1 VYFPYEEMST
11 TPVASLL
18 AGRVMSA
25 VESPTTPTTSVLQ
38 KGDAAPDF
46 ALHATPDQIVRLS
59 EVQGPVVLLF
69 YPADWSPVCGDE
81 LSMFEAAA
89 GIFAER
95 GAQLIGLSV
104 DSAWCHLA
112 YKADRKLSFPL
123 LADFHPKGAVAK
135 SYGVFRDDDDTTERA
150 IFVLDADHNIAWSYV
165 SPVGISPGVNGALRA
180 VEALA

>member
-1 VYFPYEEMST
+1 MST
-11 TPVASLL
+11 QSSSATPPVGA
-18 AGRVMSA
+18 
-25 VESPTTPTTSVLQ
+25 LQ

-46 ALHATPDQIVRLS
+46 ALAATPDQIVRLS
-59 EVQGPVVLLF
+59 EIGGPVVLIF

-89 GIFAER
+89 GLFAEH
-95 GAQLIGLSV
+95 GAQLIGVSV
-104 DSAWCHLA
+104 DSSWCHLA

-150 IFVLDADHNIAWSYV
+150 IFVLDAQHNVAWSYV

-180 VEALA
+180 VEALS